1 MRVLLVVAATL
12 LVVTRP
18 VRAQDSCAQVQL
30 AHDQD
35 PALAVT
41 HTPDIIA
48 FWSDK
53 HASTVSASKG
63 ILHFEV
69 VVDSHG
75 AVDSARSKIT
85 GPDDAKYISKLWTM
99 VKAWRFKPAVA
110 GTCAVASIWYMT
122 LDPRPM
128 PGLPFT
134 RSADRDGSRFL
145 ALQIKRTD
153 STYTYVSTKDLAGS
167 PQFMEVSADSARPGD
182 VAWWTQ
188 FAAVFYGRKD
198 GNVLVYP
205 MLRVPLDTL
214 SLHFGPPRFFRRK
227 AA

>member
-12 LVVTRP
+12 LVVP
-18 VRAQDSCAQVQL
+18 PPAQAQDSCAQVQL
-30 AHDQD
+30 EHDQD
-35 PALAVT
+35 PALTVT
-41 HTPDIIA
+41 HSPDFLAHVDDRHSGPI
-48 FWSDK
+48 
-53 HASTVSASKG
+53 SATKG
-63 ILHFEV
+63 ILHFDV

-75 AVDSARSKIT
+75 TVDSARSTIT
-85 GPDDAKYISKLWTM
+85 GPDDAKYLSKLWEM

-110 GTCAVASIWYMT
+110 GTCAVTSAWHMT

-128 PGLPFT
+128 PALPFT

-145 ALQIKRTD
+145 ALQVKRTD
-153 STYTYVSTKDLAGS
+153 STYTYVSTKDLAES
-167 PQFMEVSADSARPGD
+167 PQFVEVSADSARPGD

-227 AA
+227 AS

>member
-12 LVVTRP
+12 LVVSRP
-18 VRAQDSCAQVQL
+18 ARAQDSCAQVQQ

-35 PALAVT
+35 PTLSVT
-41 HTPDIIA
+41 HSPDIIA
-48 FWSDK
+48 LYDPDHSGP
-53 HASTVSASKG
+53 VSASKG
-63 ILHFEV
+63 ILQFDV
-69 VVDSHG
+69 AVDSHG
-75 AVDSARSKIT
+75 TVDSGRSKIT
-85 GPDDAKYISKLWTM
+85 GPDDPKYIGKLWKM

-110 GTCAVASIWYMT
+110 GTCAVASIWHMT

-128 PGLPFT
+128 PSLPFT

-145 ALQIKRTD
+145 AMQIKRTD
-153 STYTYVSTKDLAGS
+153 STYTYVSTKDLAAS
-167 PQFMEVSADSARPGD
+167 PQFLEVSADSARPGD

-227 AA
+227 AS